1 MSPAEAAHGPRPRGQ
16 DVPGVGGPSGRPR
29 RLRGLAPGPSL
40 LAANLNCPGF
50 FISKA
55 GINRPPRAAV
65 ETGALLSR
73 HLLCYSKRSHGVTA
87 ALGAADGLGAAAQ
100 SAVLTLRLSH
110 KPNTLVKHFTRL
122 SPAPQ
127 EEAARAH
134 PAGSALRPGSQL
146 FPGEHRPWLRPGPGG
161 LPPCGRGLGAVA
173 AVPSHALSP
182 GSTGTLPQDTRR
194 QEANGATSRGTEG
207 AQGAEAQ
214 RRREELRGAERAP
227 LLPAPSTDWEGR
239 PAGWK
244 PMNLGFLHE
253 FCLLCPPP
261 WASLKDVTSEV
272 SLSVKHRQLYLPR
285 WALNGI
291 SGKNIKDPGLPVQ
304 SLSHV

>member
-55 GINRPPRAAV
+55 GINRPPRAV
-65 ETGALLSR
+65 VKTGVLLSR

-87 ALGAADGLGAAAQ
+87 ALGAAAGLGAAAQ

-110 KPNTLVKHFTRL
+110 KPNTLAKHFTRL

-182 GSTGTLPQDTRR
+182 GSTGTLPQDTRL

-207 AQGAEAQ
+207 ATGRGGSEKTGGAQ
-214 RRREELRGAERAP
+214 RR
-227 LLPAPSTDWEGR
+227 
-239 PAGWK
+239 
-244 PMNLGFLHE
+244 
-253 FCLLCPPP
+253 
-261 WASLKDVTSEV
+261 
-272 SLSVKHRQLYLPR
+272 
-285 WALNGI
+285 
-291 SGKNIKDPGLPVQ
+291 
-304 SLSHV
+304 